1 MAEDDREKRF
11 ASFQRGRQ
19 QYIDSIRNGAQG
31 APPDPETAA
40 QLEKMTDAQFVVYM
54 HSRDNRTQAIPLVPF
69 IEQTGLKVPDV
80 MNELYRPNTEGES
93 TVSQYLGWAMNRPEH
108 AERNADLMERTYATG
123 RNPNTVSRGE
133 GSLRKF
139 AQEGTLGWSDEMLAW
154 ARTQAAKAGGY
165 TEGMS
170 DEDLYKIFLD
180 RERASEK
187 QFARDE
193 PGLNTTAGFL
203 GGLTTAAAMPT
214 GEGMNVAGR
223 LATGALSGGSMSGLY
238 SAGKEEGDA
247 YDKTIAGLASIGP
260 GAVINAPFMLAGRT
274 VNPTT
279 VVPETQA
286 AAKALRDQFK
296 IKALTAGQ
304 RTGDEA
310 LRLTEA
316 GAGKTFSDRL
326 KKQQEQYM
334 QALFREAGIDD
345 IYVYDP
351 KTGAILRNKKG
362 EPLKAPAN
370 NSSQETLIAAQDKLA
385 KRSNELESRN
395 NAYLP
400 PIVGDIQAIYQ
411 NYLNA
416 PDINPVKRA
425 LTEAQDTIAQAAAT
439 GTGTINGTEFRR
451 LHSALMDAASRANA
465 TEAQALRD
473 MAKKLDTSMEAWI
486 AANGAKDA
494 KGVPIDLGAFK
505 KTRKDWSNFYA
516 IKEAAELDPNATRL
530 GYVDPAILR
539 KAAISNSYDA
549 LGPRLQAGQTPAS
562 AANRLV
568 SLADKA
574 EEVGLGV
581 VPTAAPAKNAVDRV
595 KAAGREAFI
604 PTLASLGAG
613 ALTYGA
619 SRDPLITGAVSVG
632 AGAAGWAAEKA
643 YQAAK
648 SRVAMNPVSQA
659 YLNMPN
665 AVRMFD
671 LPVSAYAMSGA
682 PERGEAVTDMF
693 HLKEAL
699 DQRYKRTE

>member
-1 MAEDDREKRF
+1 MADDREKRL
-11 ASFQRGRQ
+11 ASFRRGRQ
-19 QYIDSIRNGAQG
+19 QYIDSIRKGAQG
-31 APPDPETAA
+31 NLPDPETAD
-40 QLEKMTDAQFVVYM
+40 QLEQMTDAQFVVYM

-93 TVSQYLGWAMNRPEH
+93 TVSQYLGWALNRPEH

-123 RNPNTVSRGE
+123 PNPNTVSRGE

-139 AQEGTLGWSDEMLAW
+139 AQEGTLGWSDEILAW

-247 YDKTIAGLASIGP
+247 YDKTIAGLASIAP
-260 GAVINAPFMLAGRT
+260 GAIINAPFMVAGRM

-385 KRSNELESRN
+385 KMSNDLESRN
-395 NAYLP
+395 KAFLP

-411 NYLNA
+411 NYLNT

-425 LTEAQDTIAQAAAT
+425 LKEAQDTISQAAAT
-439 GTGTINGTEFRR
+439 GAGTIDGTEFRQ
-451 LHSALMDAASRANA
+451 LHSSLMSAASGANPI
-465 TEAQALRD
+465 EAKALRD

-486 AANGAKDA
+486 TANGVKDA

-505 KTRKDWSNFYA
+505 KTRKNWANFYA
-516 IKEAAELDPNATRL
+516 IKNAAEADPNATRI
-530 GYVDPAILR
+530 GYVDPKVLR
-539 KAAISNSYDA
+539 KAAIDTSYDA
-549 LGPRLQAGQTPAS
+549 LGPRLQPGQTPTT

-581 VPTAAPAKNAVDRV
+581 APTPTPARTGVE
-595 KAAGREAFI
+595 KASALGRQALL
-604 PTLASLGAG
+604 PTLAGIAAG
-613 ALTYGA
+613 GLTYSA
-619 SRDPLITGAVSVG
+619 VRDPMLSGAVSLG
-632 AGAAGWAAEKA
+632 AGAAGWGAEKA

-671 LPVSAYAMSGA
+671 LPVSALAMAGA
-682 PERGEAVTDMF
+682 PERGEAVTDLF
-693 HLKEAL
+693 SLKEAL